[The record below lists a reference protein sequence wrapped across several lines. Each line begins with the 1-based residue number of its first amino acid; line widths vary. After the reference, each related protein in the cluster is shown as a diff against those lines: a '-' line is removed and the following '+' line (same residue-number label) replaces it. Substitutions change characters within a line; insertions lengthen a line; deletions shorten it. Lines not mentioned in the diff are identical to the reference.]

1 VKRDFGDRSVA
12 PLKTMPSLWYDETI
26 AGATNQSMAV

>member
-26 AGATNQSMAV
+26 AGATNRPMAV